1 MTRAS
6 AANGDVCLEGPARA
20 LGGEAAIR
28 SALAWA
34 RRPVEALERAHE
46 RSACASV
53 WRRLAPSA
61 ASIGVVF
68 AIIGVVALTLQHLRL
83 ERDLALS
90 AAARE
95 VDMRA
100 TLLAARLNAALS
112 ASPQAFEAEIFRRV
126 LEEHPDERLAQSI
139 LIDRDGRVIEFERT
153 QSASLSP
160 LASLVGAPRAIGP
173 GADEGGVARIQTA
186 RGDDQFAAV
195 RFLPT
200 TSARVAFA
208 SPVDLHLAVWRRTA
222 LVTVF
227 LLASTVAAMV
237 AGGALYALDVRRKH
251 KRVREERAR
260 RARVDLALNRGR
272 CGLWTWDLERG
283 RIQWSASMFDLL
295 EIIERPSHWTI
306 AGLQALVHPEDA
318 SLEAIA
324 RAAVERHGQCVDV
337 EFRMRAADGRW
348 VWLRKRAEIVEDEE
362 TGAASLV
369 GIAFDV
375 TERRREA
382 ELSAT
387 ADQRLRDAIEAISEA
402 FVVWDSA
409 DRLVLCNSKY
419 RSLRNLAGGAARPG
433 ARRDRP
439 AVFGHAPVI
448 ARDASSSMGDGAP
461 SGHSRTYEAR
471 LADGRWLQV
480 NERRT
485 RDGGY
490 VSVGADITALKEHEE
505 QLVNS
510 ERLLLATV
518 AELRQSRRALEEQA
532 QQLADLAER
541 HHEQKSRAEAAN
553 RAKVEFLANMSHE
566 LRTPLNAIIGFSQ
579 LMGSQTFGP
588 LGSQKY
594 CDYCAHI
601 LASGEYLLHVVSDVL
616 DMSRLEAGRERL
628 NYAHFRAEQAV
639 SQAALDIA
647 PTAREKRIAVRVDVG
662 AEVSVDADPR
672 AVERILT
679 TLMRNAVKFAPEGG
693 EVTIGA
699 AAVAE
704 QVHFYVEDNG
714 PGVAAKD
721 LARLGRPFE
730 QGDVVMANGMKG
742 SGLGLA
748 IANSLV
754 ELHGGTLRLQSRA
767 GAGAVAVVTLPMVR
781 RGLRALA
788 LARVA

>member
-1 MTRAS
+1 MTRVS
-6 AANGDVCLEGPARA
+6 AANGDACPEGRVQA
-20 LGGEAAIR
+20 LSGEAAIR
-28 SALAWA
+28 VALSWA
-34 RRPVEALERAHE
+34 RWPIEALEDRHE
-46 RSACASV
+46 RFARTSV
-53 WRRLAPSA
+53 RRRLIPCA
-61 ASIGVVF
+61 AWFGVVF
-68 AIIGVVALTLQHLRL
+68 AIVGVVALTLQHLWL
-83 ERDLALS
+83 ERNLALQ
-90 AAARE
+90 AAVHE

-100 TLLAARLNAALS
+100 TLLAARLSAALT
-112 ASPQAFEAEIFRRV
+112 AAPQASETEIFRRV
-126 LEEHPDERLAQSI
+126 LEAHPDERLAQSI
-139 LIDRDGRVIEFERT
+139 LIDRNGRVVEFDQT
-153 QSASLSP
+153 QSASGTP
-160 LASLVGAPRAIGP
+160 LASLIGGLWPSAP
-173 GADEGGVARIQTA
+173 GADQDGVVRIQTE
-186 RGDDQFAAV
+186 RGDEQFAAV
-195 RFLPT
+195 RVLSA
-200 TSARVAFA
+200 TSAKVAFA

-227 LLASTVAAMV
+227 LLVSTVALIVA
-237 AGGALYALDVRRKH
+237 AGGLYAIDVSRKH
-251 KRVREERAR
+251 RRVREERAR
-260 RARVDLALNRGR
+260 RARVDLALNRWR

-295 EIIERPSHWTI
+295 ELNERPGHWTI
-306 AGLQALVHPEDA
+306 ADLQALVHPEDECLA
-318 SLEAIA
+318 AIA
-324 RAAVERHGQCVDV
+324 QTAAERRGECVDV

-402 FVVWDSA
+402 FVLWDSG

-419 RSLRNLAGGAARPG
+419 QCLRNLGGEAARPSAAHGRAG
-433 ARRDRP
+433 ALGEATVVARE
-439 AVFGHAPVI
+439 ALGAMGGGVFP
-448 ARDASSSMGDGAP
+448 D
-461 SGHSRTYEAR
+461 HSRTYEAR

-518 AELRQSRRALEEQA
+518 AELRQSRRSLEEQA

-541 HHEQKSRAEAAN
+541 YHEQKSRAEAAN
-553 RAKVEFLANMSHE
+553 RAKAEFLANMSHE

-579 LMGSQTFGP
+579 LMGSQTFGS
-588 LGSQKY
+588 LGSQKHR
-594 CDYCAHI
+594 DYCAHI

-628 NYAHFRAEQAV
+628 NYARFRAEQVVSRAV
-639 SQAALDIA
+639 LDVA
-647 PTAREKRIAVRVDVG
+647 PTARAKRITVRVDV
-662 AEVSVDADPR
+662 ADDVTVEADPL

-679 TLMRNAVKFAPEGG
+679 TLIRNAVKFAPESG
-693 EVTIGA
+693 EVMIGA
-699 AAVAE
+699 AAVGE
-704 QVHFYVEDNG
+704 RVHFYVEDNG
-714 PGVAAKD
+714 PGIAAQD
-721 LARLGRPFE
+721 VARLGRPFE

-767 GAGAVAVVTLPMVR
+767 GDGAAALVTLPRVQ
-781 RGLRALA
+781 RGLRAIA
-788 LARVA
+788 MARVA